1 MSGSMKVAKLFGI
14 PVFVHWSFLL
24 LFFWIAYLT
33 IATGFG
39 LKFFFWYSALF
50 LGIFICVVFHEFGH
64 ALTARRY
71 GVKTR
76 DIILSPIGGIAR
88 LEKLPEK
95 PFQEFLVALAGPLVN
110 IGIFLV
116 LLSIQLVF
124 DVGDLEVWREPDFP
138 SMMNI
143 LLRGSFVSFMFT
155 TLLGLNLGLAVFNM
169 IPAFPMDGGR
179 ILRSL
184 LAIPLKRVRAT
195 QIAVVIAQILAGFIF
210 IWAISNGEII
220 LGLISVFVFFA
231 ARQEMRM
238 VRFDALLENKYVRD
252 LVQPTFTRIYKFD
265 MVQEATNKLKMG
277 IERNFLVLESAENEK
292 ILGVL
297 HEPYLVEAI
306 KKNEEFTPVTNYL
319 SDRYEPVRPEM
330 NLKDLFHLMRKE
342 GYTILPVINEE
353 EQLLGKVD
361 MQGLNNYL
369 ITQQKL
375 GS

>member
-1 MSGSMKVAKLFGI
+1 MSGSMKVAKMFGI

-33 IATGFG
+33 ISMGLG

-50 LGIFICVVFHEFGH
+50 LAIFICVVFHEFGH

-71 GVKTR
+71 GVQTR

-95 PFQEFLVALAGPLVN
+95 PIQEFLVALAGPLVN

-124 DVGDLEVWREPDFP
+124 GVGDMQVWTEPDFK
-138 SMMNI
+138 SMMNV
-143 LLRGSFVSFMFT
+143 LLRGSFVTFMFT
-155 TLLGLNLGLAVFNM
+155 TLLGLNLGLAVFNL

-195 QIAVVIAQILAGFIF
+195 QVAVFIAQIIAGLIF

-220 LGLISVFVFFA
+220 LGLITVFVFFA
-231 ARQEMRM
+231 ARQENRI

-252 LVQPTFTRIYKFD
+252 LVQPSFTRIYKFD
-265 MVQEATNKLKMG
+265 MVQEATSRLKMG
-277 IERNFLVLESAENEK
+277 IERNFLVLESSEEDTV
-292 ILGVL
+292 LGVL

-306 KKNEEFTPVTNYL
+306 KKNEEFTPVANSL
-319 SDRYEPVRPEM
+319 SQRFETVRPEM

-342 GYTILPVINEE
+342 GYTILPVVDDQN
-353 EQLLGKVD
+353 QLLGKVD
-361 MQGLNNYL
+361 MQGLNNFL
-369 ITQQKL
+369 TTQQKL